1 MFARASNMRDP
12 RAVVLG
18 FALVALSACA
28 GGAPPP
34 SLDECSRG
42 WWLGT
47 DAACGPSCPGPAE
60 CAADDCIIVGVL
72 GLLPDQS
79 SVRVSITKSETQ
91 RRFSAWGSPTM
102 STWSVQE
109 SPEGLAL
116 GSNEDALTVTCS
128 TSVLTLAGVRN
139 TRVDGALAEALGRA
153 TDTSNWQT
161 VPY

>member
-1 MFARASNMRDP
+1 
-12 RAVVLG
+12 
-18 FALVALSACA
+18 
-28 GGAPPP
+28 
-34 SLDECSRG
+34 
-42 WWLGT
+42 
-47 DAACGPSCPGPAE
+47 
-60 CAADDCIIVGVL
+60 
-72 GLLPDQS
+72 
-79 SVRVSITKSETQ
+79 
-91 RRFSAWGSPTM
+91 M